1 MYPCDYD
8 SYEHFVSG
16 VLYELNDLIGFYE
29 ADDLQNTTTDELNDF
44 VTKYFDEKIRQAW
57 GEGNC

>member
-1 MYPCDYD
+1 
-8 SYEHFVSG
+8 VSG

-29 ADDLQNTTTDELNDF
+29 SENLQNTTTDELNDF